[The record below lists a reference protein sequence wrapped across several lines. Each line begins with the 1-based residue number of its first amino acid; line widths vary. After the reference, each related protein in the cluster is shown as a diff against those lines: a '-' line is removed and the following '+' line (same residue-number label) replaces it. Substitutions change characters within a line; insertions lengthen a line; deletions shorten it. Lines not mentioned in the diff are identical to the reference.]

1 MNCPY
6 CGADH
11 QWKVVDSRH
20 HNNEPIFRTRECK
33 VCAIR
38 VVTKEV
44 VTGLQEPEILGPWFK
59 RRYEYLKR
67 EGDVSQKERA

>member
-20 HNNEPIFRTRECK
+20 YNDEPVYRTRECQ
-33 VCAIR
+33 VCHVR
-38 VVTKEV
+38 VVTSEKLIMV
-44 VTGLQEPEILGPWFK
+44 QGPEILGPWFK